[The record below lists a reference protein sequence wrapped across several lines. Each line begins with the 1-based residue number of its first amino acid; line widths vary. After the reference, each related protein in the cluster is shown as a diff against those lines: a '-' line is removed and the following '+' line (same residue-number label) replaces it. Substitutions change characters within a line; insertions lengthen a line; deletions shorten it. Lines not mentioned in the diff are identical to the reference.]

1 VEAQMSINN
10 NTEQLKKQHE
20 AINALIKENIKLV
33 NDKNLELNAP
43 SIAKNISVLAGILQ
57 IHLSHEDQYLYPN
70 LLNSDKS
77 EIRNKAKAYIDEM
90 GNLKA
95 VYTDFK
101 NKYNTK
107 SKLMSNPAAFE
118 KDFFAVFGAVEKR
131 MTKEDSD
138 LYLLL

>member
-1 VEAQMSINN
+1 MSIN

-20 AINALIKENIKLV
+20 NINALIKENIKLV
-33 NDKNLELNAP
+33 NDKNLELHAP

-70 LLNSDKS
+70 LLNSDKP

-118 KDFFAVFGAVEKR
+118 KEFFAVFGAVEKR

>member
-1 VEAQMSINN
+1 MSIN

-20 AINALIKENIKLV
+20 NINALIKENIKLV
-33 NDKNLELNAP
+33 NDKNLELHAP

-70 LLNSDKS
+70 LLNSDKP

-118 KDFFAVFGAVEKR
+118 KEFFDVFGAVEKR

-138 LYLLL
+138 LYMLL

>member
-1 VEAQMSINN
+1 MSISN
-10 NTEQLKKQHE
+10 NTEQLRKQHE
-20 AINALIKENIKLV
+20 NINALIKENIKLV
-33 NDKNLELNAP
+33 NDKNLELHAP
-43 SIAKNISVLAGILQ
+43 TIAKNISVLAGILQ

-70 LLNSDKS
+70 LLNSDKP

-107 SKLMSNPAAFE
+107 SKLMSNPTAFE
-118 KDFFAVFGAVEKR
+118 MDFFAVFGAVEKR

>member
-1 VEAQMSINN
+1 MSIN

-20 AINALIKENIKLV
+20 NINALIKENIKLV
-33 NDKNLELNAP
+33 NDKNLELHAP

-70 LLNSDKS
+70 LLNSDKP

-95 VYTDFK
+95 VYTNFK

-118 KDFFAVFGAVEKR
+118 KEFFAVFGAVEKR

>member
-1 VEAQMSINN
+1 MSVN
-10 NTEQLKKQHE
+10 NTEQLRKQHE
-20 AINALIKENIKLV
+20 NINALIKENIKLV
-33 NDKNLELNAP
+33 NDKNLELHAP

-70 LLNSDKS
+70 LLNSDKP

-107 SKLMSNPAAFE
+107 SKLMSNPGVFE
-118 KDFFAVFGAVEKR
+118 KDFFVVFGAVEKR
-131 MTKEDSD
+131 MNKEDSD

>member
-1 VEAQMSINN
+1 MSINN
-10 NTEQLKKQHE
+10 NTEQLRKQHE
-20 AINALIKENIKLV
+20 TINALIKENIKLV

-70 LLNSDKS
+70 LLNSDKP

-107 SKLMSNPAAFE
+107 SKLMTNPAAFE

-131 MTKEDSD
+131 MNKEDSD